1 LPQSIGDLGL
11 NLEALDLKNNCLK
24 QLPEAQFGRLG
35 RLMKLNLDEN
45 QLTIIPA
52 CFVNLIYL
60 TELSI
65 AKNKLHDV

>member
-1 LPQSIGDLGL
+1 
-11 NLEALDLKNNCLK
+11 
-24 QLPEAQFGRLG
+24 
-35 RLMKLNLDEN
+35 MKLNLDEN